1 VVRKDERRARIV
13 TAVTEHGEITRVDE
27 LMQRICLFAVGEMA
41 ISGCTLALLA
51 GTEPVGTLA
60 GAGRH
65 SSAVTELQFQLGE
78 GPCLEACA
86 SGIPVLLPDL
96 AVDAAARWP
105 VFTVAAPPGVRAEFC
120 FPLGVGISC
129 IGVFDLYRDEPG
141 MLSDDHL
148 ADALIAADIARDA
161 LLYLQEPPGHPGLA
175 ALLEVVGMD
184 RIVVHQATGMI
195 AVQLDETPPAALARL
210 RAAAFESGRSIYDIA
225 QDVVE
230 RRVRFDE

>member
-1 VVRKDERRARIV
+1 MRKGERRALIV
-13 TAVTEHGEITRVDE
+13 AAVTEHGEITRVDE
-27 LMQRICLFAVGEMA
+27 LMQRICLFAMSEIA

-60 GAGRH
+60 GAG
-65 SSAVTELQFQLGE
+65 SYVGTIIELQFQLGE

-96 AVDAAARWP
+96 AVDGAARWP

-120 FPLGVGISC
+120 FPLGVGTSC

-141 MLSDDHL
+141 MLSSDHL
-148 ADALIAADIARDA
+148 NDARIAADIARDA

-195 AVQLDETPPAALARL
+195 AAQLDETPPAALARL

-230 RRVRFDE
+230 RRVRFGE